1 MKLAGQ
7 LKKIL
12 KKNDLTVAKLSRSTK
27 VSSKAI
33 YSWLQGQS
41 PKDLDQVVIVAK
53 FLNVSLDYLIT
64 DTLTTEP
71 KLNIADIKNINDEL
85 NLGNFEIILRKPK
98 G

>member
-1 MKLAGQ
+1 MKLGSQ

-27 VSSKAI
+27 VSSKSI

-41 PKDLDQVVIVAK
+41 PKDLDQVVVVAK

-64 DTLTTEP
+64 DTVTSEP
-71 KLNIADIKNINDEL
+71 KLNIADIKNINEEL

-98 G
+98 